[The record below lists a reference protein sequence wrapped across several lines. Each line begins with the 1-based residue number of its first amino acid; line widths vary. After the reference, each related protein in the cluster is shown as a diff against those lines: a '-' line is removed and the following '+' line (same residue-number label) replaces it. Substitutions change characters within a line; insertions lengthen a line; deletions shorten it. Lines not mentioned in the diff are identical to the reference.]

1 MKLLKV
7 ALLSIAAG
15 AALPVLAT
23 DGYFSSGYGI
33 TAKGMGGAATAMS
46 KDTFGGANNPASMVW
61 VGNRVD
67 VGVEWFSPQRKASRS
82 GSLAGLDGEAKSGST
97 NFYIPEF
104 GYNHMLNDYTSLGV
118 TVYGNGGMNTDYPGG
133 QVAAGN
139 PVCGG
144 FAHPSP
150 GPYNL
155 LCGSGRLNMDLAQ
168 VIVAPTLAYKLNAR
182 HSIGISPLLAYQRFK
197 IDGLDGFQ
205 FFTHSMTP
213 GKLSNAGYDSSR
225 GFGVRVGWM
234 GVINEA
240 LTLGAA
246 YSTRLKM
253 SNFDKYKELY
263 AEQGGF
269 DIPENFS
276 LGVAVKASSA
286 LTLAMDYQRINYGGI
301 KAIANSGA
309 NASAFPGGGGLPP
322 GSVGSLGCD
331 NCRGFGWRSVN
342 VYKLGIEYAYS
353 PVLTLRGGYNH
364 TDNPVQPSEMTF
376 NIIAPGVVKNHVT
389 LGFTYEV
396 AKDQAL
402 TMAYGHA
409 FKNSVSGAS
418 LFNSFGIPAGNEKV
432 EMYQNMVGIGY
443 SWKL

>member
-1 MKLLKV
+1 MKLLNI
-7 ALLSIAAG
+7 ALLGIAAG
-15 AALPVLAT
+15 ASLPVLAT
-23 DGYFSSGYGI
+23 DGYFASGYGI
-33 TAKGMGGAATAMS
+33 TAKGMGGVAAAMS
-46 KDTFGGANNPASMVW
+46 KDAFGGANNPASMVW
-61 VGNRVD
+61 VGNRAD

-82 GSLAGLDGEAKSGST
+82 GSLAGLDGEAKSDST

-104 GYNHMLNDYTSLGV
+104 GYNHMLNDHTSLGV
-118 TVYGNGGMNTDYPGG
+118 TVYGNGGMNTNYPGG
-133 QVAAGN
+133 QIARGN

-144 FAHPSP
+144 FSYPSP

-168 VIVAPTLAYKLNAR
+168 VIVAPTLAYKLSEK

-197 IDGLDGFQ
+197 IDGLSSFQ
-205 FFTHSMTP
+205 FFTPSMTSR
-213 GKLSNAGYDSSR
+213 KLSNAGYDSSR

-234 GVINEA
+234 GKINEA

-246 YSTRLKM
+246 YSTKLKM
-253 SNFDKYKELY
+253 SNFHKYQELY

-269 DIPENFS
+269 DIPENYS
-276 LGVAVKASSA
+276 LGAAFKASPA

-301 KAIANSGA
+301 KSINNSGA

-322 GSVGSLGCD
+322 GSVGSLGCND
-331 NCRGFGWRSVN
+331 CRGFGWRSVN
-342 VYKLGIEYAYS
+342 VYKFGVEYAYS
-353 PVLTLRGGYNH
+353 PALTLRGGYNH
-364 TDNPVQPSEMTF
+364 TGNPVQSSEMTF
-376 NIIAPGVVKNHVT
+376 NIIAPGVVKDHVT
-389 LGFTYEV
+389 LGFTYAV

-409 FKNSVSGAS
+409 FKNSVSGPS
-418 LFNSFGIPAGNEKV
+418 LFNSFGIPAGTEKV
-432 EMYQNMVGIGY
+432 EMHQNLAGIAY

>member
-1 MKLLKV
+1 
-7 ALLSIAAG
+7 
-15 AALPVLAT
+15 
-23 DGYFSSGYGI
+23 
-33 TAKGMGGAATAMS
+33 
-46 KDTFGGANNPASMVW
+46 
-61 VGNRVD
+61 
-67 VGVEWFSPQRKASRS
+67 
-82 GSLAGLDGEAKSGST
+82 
-97 NFYIPEF
+97 
-104 GYNHMLNDYTSLGV
+104 
-118 TVYGNGGMNTDYPGG
+118 
-133 QVAAGN
+133 
-139 PVCGG
+139 
-144 FAHPSP
+144 
-150 GPYNL
+150 
-155 LCGSGRLNMDLAQ
+155 
-168 VIVAPTLAYKLNAR
+168 
-182 HSIGISPLLAYQRFK
+182 
-197 IDGLDGFQ
+197 
-205 FFTHSMTP
+205 
-213 GKLSNAGYDSSR
+213 
-225 GFGVRVGWM
+225 
-234 GVINEA
+234 
-240 LTLGAA
+240 
-246 YSTRLKM
+246 LKM

-389 LGFTYEV
+389 LGFTYDV

>member
-1 MKLLKV
+1 MKLKV

-15 AALPVLAT
+15 VALPVWAT
-23 DGYFSSGYGI
+23 DGYFASGYGI

-82 GSLAGLDGEAKSGST
+82 GSLAGLDGEAKSDST

-104 GYNHMLNDYTSLGV
+104 GYNHMLNDYISLGV
-118 TVYGNGGMNTDYPGG
+118 TVYGNGGMNTNYPGG

-168 VIVAPTLAYKLNAR
+168 VIIAPTLAYKLNER

-197 IDGLDGFQ
+197 IDGLDSFQ
-205 FFTHSMTP
+205 FFTPSMTP

-234 GVINEA
+234 GKINEA

-246 YSTRLKM
+246 YSTKLKM

-276 LGVAVKASSA
+276 LGRGGQGQLCAYAGRWIISASIMAASKPLTTRARMPARFLAAAACHRALWVPWVAIIAVALAGVASMCISSA
-286 LTLAMDYQRINYGGI
+286 L
-301 KAIANSGA
+301 
-309 NASAFPGGGGLPP
+309 
-322 GSVGSLGCD
+322 
-331 NCRGFGWRSVN
+331 
-342 VYKLGIEYAYS
+342 
-353 PVLTLRGGYNH
+353 
-364 TDNPVQPSEMTF
+364 
-376 NIIAPGVVKNHVT
+376 
-389 LGFTYEV
+389 
-396 AKDQAL
+396 
-402 TMAYGHA
+402 
-409 FKNSVSGAS
+409 
-418 LFNSFGIPAGNEKV
+418 
-432 EMYQNMVGIGY
+432 NMPIVRY
-443 SWKL
+443 